1 MAYVDSR
8 HCVLP
13 DRNCSC
19 WETVKAMKI
28 RLDRYILGSVLKVG
42 IISVLL
48 CSLVLVSVDLLSNLE
63 QYIQLAI
70 PAMQII
76 LRSLYYLPEA
86 VLISLGPAFLFS
98 ITYYL
103 SMLQANNE
111 MICLL
116 NSGIPYRRIIRP
128 ILFLALL
135 VSAFYFL
142 FNETV
147 GIEALKQ
154 KQLLEDKFFLSSS
167 SYDSR
172 NVTLNDRNDGFL
184 LFARKYT
191 DTKKQISNTVLISK
205 SSDGKIL
212 WKMNSDKAIWNS
224 SIENWEFTGNTIYQ
238 VDGDMVYPRREDV
251 TVVQNLDISPEL
263 FRNVQSDIKT
273 MELPVAWDYLQ
284 KIQNYDHTEYNTL
297 ATDFYQRLFSCL
309 TPFVLMLIA
318 CSINY
323 RFKKNVLLFS
333 IICCLCIGVIYY
345 VVQMLSLIMANQG
358 MISPMAG
365 MLVPFALILVLS
377 LGMISTFRT

>member
-1 MAYVDSR
+1 MR
-8 HCVLP
+8 
-13 DRNCSC
+13 
-19 WETVKAMKI
+19 I

-377 LGMISTFRT
+377 LGMTSTFRT